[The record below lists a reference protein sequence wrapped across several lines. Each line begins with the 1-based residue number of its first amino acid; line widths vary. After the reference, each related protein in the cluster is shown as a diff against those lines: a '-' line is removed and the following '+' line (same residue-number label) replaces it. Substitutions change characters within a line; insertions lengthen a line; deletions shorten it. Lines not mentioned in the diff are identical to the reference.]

1 MQFKSFHWLSHHGI
15 LSIIPHFTNVVSVH
29 IILGCFIYFAS
40 VFYILGQFNNTIIII
55 TPIAL
60 VGYEMIIANL
70 ALCTSLALYH
80 LLFNVSLW
88 RNCKVSLPL
97 NEQKPTKANL
107 CFILSSSTCFPVVTF
122 WLSICSSS
130 AFILKKKLHNWYNK
144 PKPKPNSTHIW
155 CGAWEL
161 NLAT

>member
-1 MQFKSFHWLSHHGI
+1 MSCTYGIENQKRITWIINNAIQEFSLAQPSWYIKHYNALYKCGKCTHNFWGGLFILLQF
-15 LSIIPHFTNVVSVH
+15 SIF
-29 IILGCFIYFAS
+29 
-40 VFYILGQFNNTIIII
+40 LGQFNNTIIII
-55 TPIAL
+55 TQLAL

-88 RNCKVSLPL
+88 RNCKVSLPY

-107 CFILSSSTCFPVVTF
+107 CLKLSSSTCFPVVTF

-130 AFILKKKLHNWYNK
+130 AFILKKK
-144 PKPKPNSTHIW
+144 I
-155 CGAWEL
+155 A
-161 NLAT
+161 